1 MNVRSQKHVFGPV
14 PSRRLGRSLGVDLV
28 PFKTCSYD
36 CIYCQLGRTT
46 CQTVKRREWVPM
58 DAVLDELKLNLASRP
73 DYITLSGSG
82 EPTLHSRL
90 GEIIEHIQAMTAVP
104 VAVLTN
110 GSLLWQKEVREEV
123 ALADV
128 VLPSLD
134 APDPER
140 FEFINRPHREI
151 TFDRL
156 LDGLEAFRREF
167 TGRYWIEVMLLDGY
181 TTLPPQ
187 VRKLVEYTRR
197 IQPDKVQLNTAV
209 RPPAE
214 EYAMAVPPQRLAEI
228 ASVFGAGAEVMAE
241 YRGREAS
248 ISCDGGQRAV
258 LELLRRRPCTEAD
271 LAAGLAMRLIELG
284 KHLAV
289 LEAAGQVASNRRGSL
304 VYYRLVRHAGSDE
317 VPPARDR
324 ILGTNSP
331 GDPNALRSRA
341 AGSRQHVLHRCKRK
355 E

>member
-1 MNVRSQKHVFGPV
+1 MLRQVLSENFKHIFGPV

-46 CQTVKRREWVPM
+46 CKTVERKEWVPM
-58 DAVLDELKLNLASRP
+58 DAVLEELKRKLACRP

-90 GEIIEHIQAMTAVP
+90 GEIIEHIQVMSDVP

-140 FEFINRPHREI
+140 FKFINRPHADI
-151 TFDRL
+151 TFERL
-156 LDGLEAFRREF
+156 LDGLAAFRREF
-167 TGRYWIEVMLLDGY
+167 SGNYWLEVMLLGGY
-181 TTLPPQ
+181 TSLPTQ
-187 VRKLVEYTRR
+187 ARQLADWTRR
-197 IQPDKVQLNTAV
+197 IQPDKVQLNTAA

-214 EYAMAVPPQRLAEI
+214 DYAMAVPPERLAELARMFKPQAEVVAEHCGRRI
-228 ASVFGAGAEVMAE
+228 SAESHVSAGAILALVW
-241 YRGREAS
+241 
-248 ISCDGGQRAV
+248 
-258 LELLRRRPCTEAD
+258 RRPCTVEDVAHGLGLNPSETVKSLAD
-271 LAAGLAMRLIELG
+271 LE
-284 KHLAV
+284 
-289 LEAAGQVASNRRGSL
+289 RRGK
-304 VYYRLVRHAGSDE
+304 VINERHGLE
-317 VPPARDR
+317 QFY
-324 ILGTNSP
+324 
-331 GDPNALRSRA
+331 RA
-341 AGSRQHVLHRCKRK
+341 ATSTRGTPSCRERATPNPRSPSSP
-355 E
+355 